1 MIARMCLA
9 IAMLIGGLQLAR
21 GARGGEAVWH
31 ASHDPKT
38 RTRFIPVQLWT
49 GADWDGDRTLR
60 LRPADL
66 GFGSRQD
73 KRIAGPLAWRR
84 PGTDRVIQVYER
96 RNGDKRQLFALSSR
110 GDGLG
115 RVFDSRYGRDCVDE
129 VKFPL
134 GLWRHGERRLFQV
147 SCNGGR
153 LRRQIAL
160 TIEEIDFVWA
170 GVPHSLRFRWVV
182 DDGKAAGT
190 DMRYV
195 YSPGRGLVS
204 VEGGEE

>member
-1 MIARMCLA
+1 MTA
-9 IAMLIGGLQLAR
+9 IATLAAVVMSR
-21 GARGGEAVWH
+21 LLVAAGAPNEDSSRRATQAPG
-31 ASHDPKT
+31 T
-38 RTRFIPVQLWT
+38 LTRFIPVELWT
-49 GADWDGDRTLR
+49 GASWDGSRTLR
-60 LRPADL
+60 LRPAKL
-66 GFGSRQD
+66 TFGDRQD
-73 KRIAGPLAWRR
+73 KRIVGPIPWRR
-84 PGTDRVIQVYER
+84 PGTSRVIQVYER

-115 RVFDSRYGRDCVDE
+115 RVFDSRYGRECVDE

-134 GLWRHGERRLFQV
+134 GPWRQGERRVFQV

-153 LRRQIAL
+153 LRRSIAL
-160 TIEEIDFVWA
+160 IIEEIDFVWA

-182 DDGKAAGT
+182 DDGRAPGT

-204 VEGGEE
+204 VEGGED